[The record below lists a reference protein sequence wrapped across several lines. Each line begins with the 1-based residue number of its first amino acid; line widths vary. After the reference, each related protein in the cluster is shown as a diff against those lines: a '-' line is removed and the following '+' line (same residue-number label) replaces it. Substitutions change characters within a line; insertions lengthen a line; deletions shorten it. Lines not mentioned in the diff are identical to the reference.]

1 MTTRY
6 QVLPAVRGYKV
17 FDDLEGRAVSIHA
30 RRAEAL
36 FDARVRAQAAH
47 DEVELYDQEGELV
60 PGHPSV
66 RMYELGRDAWPELVD
81 EPGMENTE
89 DPELEL
95 EDELL

>member
-1 MTTRY
+1 MPTRY

-17 FDDLEGRAVSIHA
+17 FDDLEGRAVSVHA

-36 FDARVRAQAAH
+36 FEARTLAHAAH
-47 DEVELYDQEGELV
+47 EEVELYDDEGELV

-66 RMYELGRDAWPELVD
+66 RLYELGGEEWPELVD
-81 EPGMENTE
+81 EPGMESTE